1 MRTTSVFDGIREYG
15 PLVVKIVIV
24 VFALVGVN
32 SALGADQPTPERT
45 GTIACET
52 DDGVSLITYSEHE
65 APENVQDEIDLCER
79 NSGPFNRVTDTHDFG
94 LDGENDD

>member
-1 MRTTSVFDGIREYG
+1 MNANSLLGTIREYG
-15 PLVVKIVIV
+15 PLVVKVAVV

-52 DDGVSLITYSEHE
+52 EDGVSLITYSERE

-79 NSGPFNRVTDTHDFG
+79 HSGLFNPVTDTHDFG
-94 LDGENDD
+94 FQES